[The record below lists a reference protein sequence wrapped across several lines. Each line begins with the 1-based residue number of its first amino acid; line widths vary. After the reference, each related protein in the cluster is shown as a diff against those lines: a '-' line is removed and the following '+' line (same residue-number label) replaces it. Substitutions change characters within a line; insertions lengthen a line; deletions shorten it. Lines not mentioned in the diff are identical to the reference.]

1 MKKFKLKSLMCAVL
15 ALAVLCSL
23 PVFSGVFADMSK
35 EELRE
40 MARTVAEP
48 GKPLDSYSNSYDDV
62 RPGSWYYD
70 AVMVLTE
77 GGLFGGYGNGKFGPN
92 DTITFGQFK
101 IVMSRLTGGKAY
113 GPVSGIDLSTSVNRT
128 PMTRGATAMYLYNT
142 CKSYYVGSFP
152 KASDITSV
160 DDFPDSE
167 AIIDWFYLFDTE
179 LYSSY
184 GAGRIMGADR
194 TSSRNAANAYVVP
207 AVQRGWF
214 RGVDSQGT
222 FNAAGTLTRAQF
234 CQVLYNA
241 GWLTADFP
249 RFAKG

>member
-1 MKKFKLKSLMCAVL
+1 MRKCKRLFA
-15 ALAVLCSL
+15 ALIAATLLLGTV
-23 PVFSGVFADMSK
+23 PAYAADSK
-35 EELRE
+35 YHPFEY
-40 MARTVAEP
+40 AEP

-113 GPVSGIDLSTSVNRT
+113 GPVSSIDLSTQENRM
-128 PMTRGATAMYLYNT
+128 PMTRGVTAQKLYEVVKNYYGYGLRGVNT
-142 CKSYYVGSFP
+142 S
-152 KASDITSV
+152 ITSV
-160 DDFPDSE
+160 DDFPDTE
-167 AIIDWFYLFDTE
+167 AIIDWFYLYRSE
-179 LYSSY
+179 LYPLYNDGVRAMSPTRT
-184 GAGRIMGADR
+184 GA
-194 TSSRNAANAYVVP
+194 RNAANSWVVP
-207 AVQRGWF
+207 AVQYGWF
-214 RGVDSQGT
+214 RGVDSKGT

-241 GWLTADFP
+241 GWLVKDCPYFTL
-249 RFAKG
+249 G

>member
-23 PVFSGVFADMSK
+23 PIFGGVFADNKMHWG
-35 EELRE
+35 EY
-40 MARTVAEP
+40 AEP

-62 RPGSWYYD
+62 QPGSWYYD

-113 GPVSGIDLSTSVNRT
+113 GPVSDIDLSTQANRM
-128 PMTRGATAMYLYNT
+128 PMTRGVTAQKLYEV
-142 CKSYYVGSFP
+142 CKDHYGYGHRLVNDS
-152 KASDITSV
+152 ITSV
-160 DDFPDSE
+160 DDFPDTE
-167 AIIDWFYLFDTE
+167 AIIDWFYLYRSE
-179 LYSSY
+179 LYPLYNDGVRAMSPTRT
-184 GAGRIMGADR
+184 GA
-194 TSSRNAANAYVVP
+194 RNAANSWVVP

-241 GWLTADFP
+241 GWLVKDCPYFT
-249 RFAKG
+249 R

>member
-15 ALAVLCSL
+15 ALAVLCGL
-23 PVFSGVFADMSK
+23 PVFSGVFADNKMHWG
-35 EELRE
+35 EY
-40 MARTVAEP
+40 AEP

-142 CKSYYVGSFP
+142 CKSHYGYSHRLVNDS
-152 KASDITSV
+152 ITSV

-241 GWLTADFP
+241 GWLVKDCPYFT
-249 RFAKG
+249 R

>member
-1 MKKFKLKSLMCAVL
+1 MRKCKRLFA
-15 ALAVLCSL
+15 ALIAATLLLGTV
-23 PVFSGVFADMSK
+23 PAYAADMSK

-101 IVMSRLTGGKAY
+101 IVMSRLTGGKAF
-113 GPVSGIDLSTSVNRT
+113 GPVSGIDLSTQENRM
-128 PMTRGATAMYLYNT
+128 PMTRGVTAQKLYEV
-142 CKSYYVGSFP
+142 CKSHYVGSFP
-152 KASDITSV
+152 KASDVTSV
-160 DDFPDSE
+160 DDFPDTE
-167 AIIDWFYLFDTE
+167 AIIDWFYLYRSK
-179 LYSSY
+179 LYPLYNDGVRAMSPTRT
-184 GAGRIMGADR
+184 GA
-194 TSSRNAANAYVVP
+194 RNAANSWVVP